1 MLVELLDLVPDC
13 FMSYNYEYMTYR
25 IIAMKDVLVFEFGEA
40 KLLEKYSFLILEMN
54 AEFSVYLFLYMWH

>member
-25 IIAMKDVLVFEFGEA
+25 IIAMQDVFVFVF
-40 KLLEKYSFLILEMN
+40 LSLEKLSYWKSTHF
-54 AEFSVYLFLYMWH
+54 